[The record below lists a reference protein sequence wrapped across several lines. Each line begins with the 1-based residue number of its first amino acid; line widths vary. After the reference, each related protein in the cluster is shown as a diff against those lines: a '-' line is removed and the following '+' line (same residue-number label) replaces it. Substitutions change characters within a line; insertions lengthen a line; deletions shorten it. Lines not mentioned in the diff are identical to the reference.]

1 MRGPFLVLLF
11 SMYAL
16 GPVVVPADGP
26 VHSLRLEAFRD
37 GMQDYEYFWLLRR
50 KVAQLRERGREAAGV
65 ARDAAAVIDWP
76 KDDQAWLARL
86 RARPEAVLAAR
97 RAAAQVIERADD
109 LLGT

>member
-16 GPVVVPADGP
+16 GQAVVTADGP
-26 VHSLRLEAFRD
+26 VHFLCLGALRD
-37 GMQDYEYFWLLRR
+37 GMQDCEYFWLLRR

-65 ARDAAAVIDWP
+65 VREAAVVIDWP
-76 KDDQAWLARL
+76 KDDEAWLARL
-86 RARPEAVLAAR
+86 RARPEAVLAVR
-97 RAAAQVIERADD
+97 RAAAEAIERADH

>member
-11 SMYAL
+11 SLYAL
-16 GPVVVPADGP
+16 G
-26 VHSLRLEAFRD
+26 
-37 GMQDYEYFWLLRR
+37 Q
-50 KVAQLRERGREAAGV
+50 VAQLRERGRQGAGV

-86 RARPEAVLAAR
+86 RARPEAVLAVR
-97 RAAAQVIERADD
+97 RAAAQAIERADD